1 MLPRFSASLTRL
13 GARGGTNRVFTSS
26 VVMRKQAL
34 PAILDMM
41 DAIQVMPS
49 PAAAP
54 VEVKATHGGVQWQLD
69 QARRVWNLIADSDT
83 PTFNV
88 THVSTERIVRNGV
101 PMWHDR
107 AAGAWRTSPPPA
119 LHAGVAWQED
129 QARGVWKMIDRSDTP
144 TFSVKKD
151 APGLITRNGIQMWHD
166 EARGVWR
173 LVEAA

>member
-1 MLPRFSASLTRL
+1 MLPRVSASLTRL
-13 GARGGTNRVFTSS
+13 GARGSTNRVFTSS
-26 VVMRKQAL
+26 VVMRKQAI

-41 DAIQVMPS
+41 EAIQVMPS

-101 PMWHDR
+101 PM
-107 AAGAWRTSPPPA
+107 
-119 LHAGVAWQED
+119 
-129 QARGVWKMIDRSDTP
+129 
-144 TFSVKKD
+144 
-151 APGLITRNGIQMWHD
+151 
-166 EARGVWR
+166 
-173 LVEAA
+173 

>member
-13 GARGGTNRVFTSS
+13 GARGSTNRVFTSS
-26 VVMRKQAL
+26 VVMRKQAI

-41 DAIQVMPS
+41 EAIQVMPS
-49 PAAAP
+49 PAAA
-54 VEVKATHGGVQWQLD
+54 
-69 QARRVWNLIADSDT
+69 NLIADSDT

-151 APGLITRNGIQMWHD
+151 ASGLITRNGIQMWHD